1 MGKTV
6 RGPDA
11 EKRARLTPFVWG
23 ESRNAAGTTKIAR
36 IRVANGYALTISG
49 SLAVIGFLASN
60 RVPGGYYTPSRLCG
74 ADLVQRLPGSG
85 SLRIDQVAPPYPRQ
99 ADRVG

>member
-1 MGKTV
+1 LAQYLHITGEFGV
-6 RGPDA
+6 FDHARA
-11 EKRARLTPFVWG
+11 LVERARD
-23 ESRNAAGTTKIAR
+23 AAGTTKIAR